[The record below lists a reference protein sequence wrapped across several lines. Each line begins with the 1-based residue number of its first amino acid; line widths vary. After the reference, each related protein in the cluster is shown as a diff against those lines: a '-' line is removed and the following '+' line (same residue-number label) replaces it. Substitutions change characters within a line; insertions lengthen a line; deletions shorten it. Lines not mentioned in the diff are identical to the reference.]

1 MSISSSFRP
10 QCVLALSV
18 LLLCCPAAWSQE
30 LPRVFLDTTYAPPSG
45 NLIPVSSG
53 GNFQAALD
61 AAQPG
66 DVIELQAGS
75 TFTGNFVLPNK
86 SGTGWIYIR
95 SSAHASLPAPGTRVT
110 PSQASLM
117 PKVVTNNS
125 APAIATASAAHHYRF
140 VGIEIASTA
149 SLTYNVI
156 SLEGSPQTGTAQVP
170 TDIVF
175 DRCYIH
181 GNATGNIRRGI
192 ALNSARTAVVDSY
205 LSQFHEVGA
214 DSQAIAGWNGPG
226 PFKIVNNYLEGAGEN
241 VIFGGSDPAISGLV
255 PEDIEVRRNHFF
267 KPMSWKVG
275 DPSYAG
281 IHWTVKNLFELKNS
295 RRVVVEGNILE
306 NNWVDG
312 QAGMAILFTVRNQ
325 DGNCP
330 WCVVEDVTFQKNIL
344 RNTVGGFNVSGTD
357 DLHPSQQTA
366 RILIRDNVV
375 YGVNGSRTFQL
386 LNVASTGRPGGILDV
401 VVEHN
406 TTRAGSAVMIFGDST
421 VADDR
426 HQNPIIRNN
435 LFERGTYGIFGGG
448 VGEGTNAFTTYTTGY
463 TFAKNVIVGA
473 SAGMYPAQSC
483 APAATCY
490 PATLDD
496 VGFVDWRN
504 DDYRLAATSPYN
516 DAGTDGKDIGA
527 DVDAVLSATAGAIS
541 GQWSGG
547 SGPSQSPYGGPP
559 IAIPGSF
566 EAENFDLGGEGVA
579 YHDAASG
586 NAGGQYRT
594 SEDVDIY
601 IPASGT
607 NASGHAVNNVQT
619 GEWLE
624 YTVDVAAAGSYL
636 VELHVSSEMTGSRFH
651 VEVDGVDVTGSLT
664 VPVTGWWGTYT
675 WIGKAVSLTA
685 GQHVLRVHA
694 DQEYF
699 NFDSVRVSTQTPYGG
714 TPSAAPGTFQAEDFD
729 RGGAGVAYH
738 DNVAGN
744 AGGQY
749 RTGEDVDI
757 YTPGSGTNAT
767 GHAVNNIE
775 TGEWLEYTIHVPA
788 AGAYTIE
795 LHASSQFTTS
805 RFRVEIDGT
814 DVTGPVTVPSTGW
827 WGTFAW
833 VGTTGVSLTA
843 GNHVLRVHAEEQY
856 FNLDAI
862 RITQ

>member
-1 MSISSSFRP
+1 MSIRRL
-10 QCVLALSV
+10 QCVLVLILASV
-18 LLLCCPAAWSQE
+18 PVAFSQE

-45 NLIPVSSG
+45 NVISMTSG
-53 GNFQAALD
+53 GDFQAALN

-66 DVIELQAGS
+66 DIIELQSGA

-95 SSAHASLPAPGTRVT
+95 SSAHASLPPPGTRVARSHAT
-110 PSQASLM
+110 LM
-117 PKVVTNNS
+117 PKLVTNNA
-125 APAIATASAAHHYRF
+125 APVLATASAAHHYRF

-156 SLEGSPQTGTAQVP
+156 VLEGSAQTSTAQVP

-192 ALNSARTAVVDSY
+192 ALNSARTSVIDSY
-205 LSQFHEVGA
+205 LSDFHEVGA
-214 DSQAIAGWNGPG
+214 DSQAIGGWNGPG

-241 VIFGGSDPAISGLV
+241 VMFGGSDPAIPGLV
-255 PEDIEVRRNHFF
+255 SEDIEIRRNHFF
-267 KPMSWKVG
+267 KPLSWKVG

-281 IHWTVKNLFELKNS
+281 IRWSVKNLFELKNA
-295 RRVVVEGNILE
+295 RRVLVEGNILE
-306 NNWVDG
+306 NNWVDA
-312 QAGMAILFTVRNQ
+312 QAGMAVLFTVRNQ
-325 DGNCP
+325 DGNCS
-330 WCVVEDVTFQKNIL
+330 WCAVQDVTFQKNIL

-357 DLHPSQQTA
+357 DLHPSAQTA

-375 YGVNGSRTFQL
+375 YGVTGRTFQW
-386 LNVASTGRPGGILDV
+386 LNVSSPGRPGGILDLI
-401 VVEHN
+401 VEHN
-406 TTRAGSAVMIFGDST
+406 TTRAGSMAALLGDST
-421 VADDR
+421 EADDR
-426 HQNPIIRNN
+426 HQSPVIRNN
-435 LFERGTYGIFGGG
+435 LFERGDYGIFGSG
-448 VGEGTNAFTTYTTGY
+448 VGEGTNALNTFTTGY

-473 SAGMYPAQSC
+473 PGSIYPSQSC

-504 DDYRLAATSPYN
+504 NDYRLASTSPYRN
-516 DAGTDGKDIGA
+516 AGTDGKDIGA
-527 DVDAVLSATAGAIS
+527 DVEAVLNATAGAIS
-541 GQWSGG
+541 GQWGGG
-547 SGPSQSPYGGPP
+547 SGPSQSPYTGSPF
-559 IAIPGSF
+559 AVPGSF

-579 YHDAASG
+579 YHDAVAG

-594 SEDVDIY
+594 NEDVDIY
-601 IPASGT
+601 TPAAGT
-607 NASGHAVNNVQT
+607 NASGYVVNNIQT

-624 YTVDVAAAGSYL
+624 YTIDVAAAGSYML
-636 VELHVSSEMTGSRFH
+636 ELRVSSEYTSSRFH
-651 VEVDGVDVTGSLT
+651 VEIDGVDVTGSMT
-664 VPVTGWWGTYT
+664 VPSTGWWGTFAYV
-675 WIGKAVSLTA
+675 GKAVTLSA
-685 GQHVLRVHA
+685 GQHVLRVHS

-699 NFDSVRVSTQTPYGG
+699 NLDAIRISAQTPFSG
-714 TPSAAPGTFQAEDFD
+714 TAFAAPGTFQAEDFD
-729 RGGAGVAYH
+729 RGGQGVAYH

-749 RTGEDVDI
+749 RTSEDVDI
-757 YTPGSGTNAT
+757 ITPASGTNAT
-767 GHAVNNIE
+767 AYAVNNIE

-788 AGAYTIE
+788 TGTYNIE
-795 LHASSQFTTS
+795 LHVSSEYTTS

-814 DVTGPVTVPSTGW
+814 DVTGPITVPSTGW

-833 VGTTGVSLTA
+833 LGKSGVSLTA
-843 GNHVLRVHAEEQY
+843 GNHVLRVHAEQEY

>member
-1 MSISSSFRP
+1 MSTRS
-10 QCVLALSV
+10 QCVFALTA
-18 LLLCCPAAWSQE
+18 LLLCAPIASSQE
-30 LPRVFLDTTYAPPSG
+30 LPRVFLDTTYAPPAVPPG
-45 NLIPVSSG
+45 NLIAVTSG
-53 GNFQAALD
+53 GDFQAALN

-110 PSQASLM
+110 PSQAGLM
-117 PKVVTNNS
+117 PKIVTNNA
-125 APAIATASAAHHYRF
+125 APAIATAAAAHHYRF
-140 VGIEIASTA
+140 VGIEIASSA

-156 SLEGSPQTGTAQVP
+156 SLEASPQTSTAQVP

-192 ALNSARTAVVDSY
+192 GLNSARTAVVDSY

-241 VIFGGSDPAISGLV
+241 VLFGGSDPGISGLV
-255 PEDIEVRRNHFF
+255 PEDIEIRRNHFF
-267 KPMSWKVG
+267 KPLSWKVG

-281 IHWTVKNLFELKNS
+281 IHWSVKNIFELKNA
-295 RRVVVEGNILE
+295 RRVLAEGNILE

-325 DGNCP
+325 DGNCS
-330 WCVVEDVTFQKNIL
+330 WCAVQDVTFQKNIL
-344 RNTVGGFNVSGTD
+344 RNTVGGFNITGTD
-357 DLHPSQQTA
+357 DNYVSQQAA

-375 YGVNGSRTFQL
+375 HGVSGRTFQL
-386 LNVASTGRPGGILDV
+386 LNVDSTGRPGGILDLIV
-401 VVEHN
+401 DHN
-406 TTRAGSAVMIFGDST
+406 TTRAGSSVITLGDST
-421 VADDR
+421 LADDR
-426 HQNPIIRNN
+426 HQNPVIRNN
-435 LFERGTYGIFGGG
+435 IFERGTYGVFGGG
-448 VGEGTNAFTTYTTGY
+448 VGEGTNALNTYTTNY
-463 TFAKNVIVGA
+463 TFAKNVIVRAPA
-473 SAGMYPAQSC
+473 SLYPSQSC
-483 APAATCY
+483 APASTCY

-496 VGFVDWRN
+496 VGFVDWAN
-504 DDYRLAATSPYN
+504 DDYRLAASSPYN

-527 DVDAVLSATAGAIS
+527 DVDAVLTATAGAIS
-541 GQWSGG
+541 GQWGG
-547 SGPSQSPYGGPP
+547 SSGPSQSPYTGTPF
-559 IAIPGSF
+559 AAPGSF

-594 SEDVDIY
+594 SEDVDIMT
-601 IPASGT
+601 PASGT
-607 NASGHAVNNVQT
+607 NASGYVVNNIQT

-624 YTVDVAAAGSYL
+624 YTIDAAAAGSYL
-636 VELHVSSEMTGSRFH
+636 IELHVSSEMTGSAFH
-651 VEVDGVDVTGSLT
+651 VEVDGADVTGSMT
-664 VPVTGWWGTYT
+664 VPVTGWWGTYA
-675 WIGKAVSLTA
+675 WIGRTVTLTA
-685 GQHVLRVHA
+685 GQHVLRVTS

-699 NFDSVRVSTQTPYGG
+699 NLDAIRIVSQTPYNG
-714 TPSAAPGTFQAEDFD
+714 TASAAPGTWQAEDFD
-729 RGGAGVAYH
+729 RGGEGVAYH
-738 DNVAGN
+738 DAGSGN

-749 RTGEDVDI
+749 RTAEDVDI
-757 YTPGSGTNAT
+757 LAPSSGSNAS
-767 GHAVNNIE
+767 GYVVNNIQ
-775 TGEWLEYTIHVPA
+775 TGEWLEYTIDVSTT
-788 AGAYTIE
+788 GTYTIE
-795 LHASSQFTTS
+795 LHASTEWTTS
-805 RFRVEIDGT
+805 RFHIEIDGT
-814 DVTGPVTVPSTGW
+814 DVTGPITVPSTGW

-833 VGTTGVSLTA
+833 LGKTGVTLAA
-843 GNHVLRVHAEEQY
+843 GNHVLRVVAEEEY